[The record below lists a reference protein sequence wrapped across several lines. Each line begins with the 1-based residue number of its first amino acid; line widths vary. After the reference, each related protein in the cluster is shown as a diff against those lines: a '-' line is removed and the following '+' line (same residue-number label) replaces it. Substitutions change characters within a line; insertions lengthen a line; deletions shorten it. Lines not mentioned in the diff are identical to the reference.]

1 MSLLTFPRYRHSQ
14 TSEVPTCPENTVRLW
29 TGYSLLFVQ
38 GNSRA
43 AGQDL
48 GKSECVLSFRLDCGE
63 SKIIT
68 ELCWISECFILKQ
81 VLGESACVV
90 SSYRIF
96 GRIDFCW
103 QWFRGIFSDH
113 LVNFWEVF
121 DHTKSPYWI
130 GNTSPQNILCRFH
143 CHISGRSGRSISECC
158 CCYSI
163 PLFKFLIL
171 PVSESF
177 CFKSQTTSISAL
189 KLKA

>member
-1 MSLLTFPRYRHSQ
+1 MLKASSWDESLDYLTNVRAISDHHLHVQVWVIASNFCTNMWMSLLTFPRYRHSQ

-81 VLGESACVV
+81 DLGESACVL

-103 QWFRGIFSDH
+103 H
-113 LVNFWEVF
+113 
-121 DHTKSPYWI
+121 
-130 GNTSPQNILCRFH
+130 
-143 CHISGRSGRSISECC
+143 
-158 CCYSI
+158 
-163 PLFKFLIL
+163 
-171 PVSESF
+171 
-177 CFKSQTTSISAL
+177 
-189 KLKA
+189 